1 MKAMKKQENERPSG
15 GDWLYLLLL
24 DIDADAARQPSLRA
38 VARMKRRLQVEI
50 KMPVKA
56 AA

>member
-1 MKAMKKQENERPSG
+1 MKAMKKQENGRSFEG
-15 GDWLYLLLL
+15 KWLYQLLV

-38 VARMKRRLQVEI
+38 VARMKRRLQAEI